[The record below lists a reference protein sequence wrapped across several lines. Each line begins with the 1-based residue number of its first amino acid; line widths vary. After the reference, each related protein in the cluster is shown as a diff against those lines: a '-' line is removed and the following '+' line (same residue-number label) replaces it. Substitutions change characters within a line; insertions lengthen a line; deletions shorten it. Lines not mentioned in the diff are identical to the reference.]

1 MKIYY
6 DITDV
11 DGQRVFP
18 LERVRMVSAH
28 EGVMAVSQGGD
39 SLYKDVRVT
48 KGDEPFVLVCIEEGL
63 RLVEEALGSML
74 LEEGTYTDGYCEW
87 TLKESYGKRQEQSAV
102 DMVGEAVAIYALW
115 RWLDVRLPGR
125 AASYLELWPVK
136 LKQAVGIVCEKGRPE
151 LTDYD

>member
-1 MKIYY
+1 MKVYY
-6 DITDV
+6 DTTA
-11 DGQRVFP
+11 GASQRVFP

-48 KGDEPFVLVCIEEGL
+48 KGVKVCIEEGL

-87 TLKESYGKRQEQSAV
+87 KLKESYGKRQESSAA

-125 AASYLELWPVK
+125 AAAYLELWPVK

-151 LTDYD
+151 LTDY